1 MKLGIPY
8 MGSKRKI
15 AKKLV
20 DFILAENPDCEYVYD
35 LFGGGGA
42 MSFEFASRPEIKRV
56 VYNELNTGVVN
67 LLKKIRDGG
76 VTNEFYDWVT
86 RDQFHSMKSGDDWK
100 SGLIKTCWSFGNGQL
115 YYAYGYDNENLK
127 KITHHVIVE
136 CSNDACDDLEKVIGT
151 KIDREMLKT
160 LSMKE
165 RRFCVV
171 RYIKSG
177 KIDHHKNQHLEI
189 IEHLIRIDRL
199 DKIKQSV
206 PFSKLEIVNKSYDEV
221 EITTPPEK
229 TVIYLDPPYS
239 GTGTYQL
246 DIDHDDLYDYIDK
259 SKHKIYLSS
268 YESPLEE
275 VLSIEHGTKISQKIF
290 NKVQEKLFTNDVPRL
305 NVTKANPMYEALR
318 NC

>member
-1 MKLGIPY
+1 

-15 AKKLV
+15 AKKIV

-67 LLKKIRDGG
+67 LLKKIRDDG
-76 VTNEFYDWVT
+76 VTNEFYEWVT
-86 RDQFHSMKSGDDWK
+86 IDQFHSMKNGDDWK
-100 SGLIKTCWSFGNGQL
+100 SGLVKTCWSFGNRQIT
-115 YYAYGYDNENLK
+115 YMYGADIENMK
-127 KITHHVIVE
+127 KIAHHVVVD
-136 CSNDACDDLEKVIGT
+136 CSNDACDDLEKIIGV

-165 RRFCVV
+165 RRLWLKKYVTGSNKF
-171 RYIKSG
+171 
-177 KIDHHKNQHLEI
+177 DHWKYQHLERL
-189 IEHLIRIDRL
+189 EHLECVSRL
-199 DKIKQSV
+199 IQIKQSTI
-206 PFSKLEIVNKSYDEV
+206 FSKLELVNKSYDKV
-221 EITTPPEK
+221 EISTPPEK
-229 TVIYLDPPYS
+229 TIIYLDPPYS

-259 SKHKIYLSS
+259 SRHKIYLSS
-268 YESPLEE
+268 YESPLKEA
-275 VLSIEHGTKISQKIF
+275 LSIEHGTKISQKIF

-305 NVTKANPMYEALR
+305 NATKANPLYEALR